1 MSETPRNRGT
11 LLLAIALSL
20 AALAMGL
27 FDIWQWMLE
36 LSSSRVSGNILEQ
49 VRSSPVTLHRLY
61 AFGAK
66 LLCLYLLLGL
76 VAWLASQLT
85 LWARPAWQRYRYGLV
100 VAWMALLYLCV
111 GLANASLY
119 PWSKTG
125 LWSRVIHDL
134 LPQVV
139 PAWLVLTTL
148 VVVTLLGLL
157 VIRLRHRLATR
168 NAVRATVWG
177 TVAVAAVAII
187 RNMPVSPVD
196 GEGPASGQPNIIFI
210 GVDSVRPG
218 LVGEY
223 GSLGYTPS
231 LSNFAQEGH
240 RFADAITPLART
252 YPSWMALLTGRRP
265 ARSGVRENLM
275 PRAQVNVVTLA
286 DTLSAQG
293 YQTLFATDEVRFSN
307 IDASYGFQKVLAPRV
322 GASDFLLGN
331 LNDFPLTNLLANTV
345 VGKWL
350 FPETYANRAAAV
362 TYDPATFVKRLDE
375 GVRRDSRPLFLAVHL
390 TLPHWPYRWR
400 ADEDAVFSRTLDSAY
415 AYLASVVETDRQF
428 DSIMGLLQRKGLL
441 ENTLVVVFSDH
452 GEGLNLPADNLVR
465 SADRS
470 SSIGVPVW
478 SSGHGTSVLSSA
490 QYQILLVARAYGIP
504 GIHDSSGVHQRPVS
518 IEDVAPTVLDLVG
531 IKPKPGSLDGQSFA
545 PVLRGTEND
554 AAAQSGEL
562 RVRFTESAYSTPS
575 LRQGAADEASLL
587 AEGAQVFR
595 INPETGWVEIR
606 TDLWTELLAVRER
619 AAIGPTQL
627 LAAIPDATPGASVYV
642 LASRSGGAA
651 RRLTGPPQPGEDAEA
666 TALWNGLHREFAG
679 ELGTPAP

>member
-1 MSETPRNRGT
+1 MSAKPQNWGC

-20 AALAMGL
+20 AALVLGL
-27 FDIWQWMLE
+27 FDIWQRMVD
-36 LSSSRVSGNILEQ
+36 LSTSRVSGNILEQ
-49 VRSSPVTLHRLY
+49 VRSSSVTVHRLY

-66 LLCLYLLLGL
+66 VLALYIGLGVL
-76 VAWLASQLT
+76 AWLASQLT
-85 LWARPAWQRYRYGLV
+85 LAARPAWQRYRYLLV

-119 PWSKTG
+119 PWSQTG
-125 LWSRVIHDL
+125 LWSRVINDL
-134 LPQVV
+134 LPQAL
-139 PAWLVLTTL
+139 PAYLVLTTL
-148 VVVTLLGLL
+148 AAAALLGL
-157 VIRLRHRLATR
+157 VVQRLRHRLWTR
-168 NAVRATVWG
+168 NALRVTVWG
-177 TVAVAAVAII
+177 VVAVAVAAIV
-187 RNMPVSPVD
+187 RNMPASASD
-196 GEGPASGQPNIIFI
+196 GEGAVAGRPNIIFI

-223 GSLGYTPS
+223 GALGYAPS
-231 LSNFAQEGH
+231 LSRFAQEGH
-240 RFADAITPLART
+240 RFADAVTPLART

-307 IDASYGFQKVLAPRV
+307 IDTSYGFQKVLTPRV

-331 LNDFPLTNLLANTV
+331 LNDLPLTNLLANTV

-362 TYDPATFVKRLDE
+362 TYDPATFVKRLDA
-375 GVRRDSRPLFLAVHL
+375 GVRRDDRPMFLAMHL

-428 DSIMGLLQRKGLL
+428 DSVMDLLQRKGLL

-465 SADRS
+465 SADRAS
-470 SSIGVPVW
+470 SVGVPVW

-490 QYQILLVARAYGIP
+490 QYQILMVARAYGIP
-504 GIHDSSGVHQRPVS
+504 GIHDSNGVHQRPVS

-531 IKPKPGSLDGQSFA
+531 IKPQPGSLDGQSFA
-545 PVLRGTEND
+545 PVLRGAGNAEEKP
-554 AAAQSGEL
+554 GEL

-606 TDLWTELLAVRER
+606 TDLWSELLAVRER

-627 LAAIPDATPGASVYV
+627 LAAIPDAAPGASVFV

-651 RRLTGPPQPGEDAEA
+651 RRLTGPPQAGVDAEA
-666 TALWNGLHREFAG
+666 TALWDALHREYAG